1 MRRILLTFVAC
12 IGLLNAYSQAKTQP
26 KDNKQDTYVTLTT
39 SYGDIVIKLYNQTPK
54 HRDNFIKLVK
64 EGYFNGTL
72 FHRVIK
78 DFMIQGGDPDSKTA
92 APGAMLGNG
101 GPSYTIPAEFNDSLY
116 HKRGALAAARTGDQM
131 NPMRESSGS
140 QFYIVQGKPATEQ
153 MLNQI
158 ENRNNQERMTTMFNQ
173 MLTRPENAELKKMID
188 GFVKVGNQNELNYIT
203 AQVQPQ
209 LQASLD
215 QGGRYKY
222 SPQAIKDYSTIGG
235 TPHLDGQYTVF
246 GEVISGMEVVDK
258 ISAVAVD
265 QSARPTDNV
274 AMTIK
279 ITKK

>member
-158 ENRNNQERMTTMFNQ
+158 ENHNNQERMTTMFNQ

-222 SPQAIKDYSTIGG
+222 SPQAIKDYTTIGG

-279 ITKK
+279 ITKN